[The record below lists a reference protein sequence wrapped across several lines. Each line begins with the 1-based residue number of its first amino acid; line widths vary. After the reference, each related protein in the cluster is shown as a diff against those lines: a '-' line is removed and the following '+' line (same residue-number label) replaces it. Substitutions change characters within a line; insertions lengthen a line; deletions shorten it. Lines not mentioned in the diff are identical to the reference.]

1 MLAPCDA
8 VNSPPDIRVEEPRRS
23 YSSWIAGQIW
33 TAVKLVWLFVIWGL
47 VRSIGR
53 RQLHWGAWALG
64 LLTAAVLLPVARIAI
79 FFDVERWGG
88 AHPELLFTAAVL
100 VMGLAGTVMGWVGR
114 RIAYYETQALMIVVG
129 ALVGVHLAVG
139 WQAVFGIGPGAG
151 ESFFDLYAARP
162 PGYRYFGEMWVR
174 TAVLC
179 LFASW
184 VMSIVGGSLAF
195 MYKAD
200 ALRGD
205 RARRSGGFE
214 LMVSLRHL
222 LGADRSA
229 AVSLTAVVAI
239 GGVALGVAALVAVTA
254 VMSGY
259 QQDVQDKI
267 LSTNA
272 HLVVQKYGHDFT
284 EYDEIRE
291 TVEQLDDVVAA
302 SPFTFNEAMMSTGDR
317 AFTILL
323 KGVEVP
329 SAARVTGVGGNLCRE
344 IENGRCERYSD
355 DAAASAALTEAVQER
370 DGIPTLVVGAELFE
384 KLELEEGATVLLST
398 PVGLAG
404 ARGNAPKRMRFR
416 LGRAFRS
423 GMYEFDSRLVYASI
437 DATQSLM
444 GMGEAVT
451 GVELRVSEPDRVEL
465 TANRV
470 LRAIGRYPYRT
481 LDWRKLNEGI
491 FRALALQK
499 IVFFLVLSFIIVV
512 AAFNIASTLFMAV
525 VEKSAEIGVLKSM
538 GARDTSIMRIFVMEG
553 WIVGGVGTA
562 TGIVVGLLVCSALE
576 AMRISIAANVYMVD
590 SLTVRIRPLEV
601 ALVAISAMVISHLA
615 TLYPA
620 LKGARARPVDAIR
633 YE

>member
-8 VNSPPDIRVEEPRRS
+8 VNSPPKPRAEEPRRS
-23 YSSWIAGQIW
+23 YLAWIAGQVW
-33 TAVKLVWLFVIWGL
+33 TAVKLLWLFLIWGL
-47 VRSIGR
+47 ILSVWR
-53 RQLHWGAWALG
+53 RQFHWGAFALG
-64 LLTAAVLLPVARIAI
+64 ALTAAVMLPVARIAI
-79 FFDVERWGG
+79 FFDVEQWGG

-100 VMGLAGTVMGWVGR
+100 VLGLAGTVMGWIGR
-114 RIAYYETQALMIVVG
+114 RIAYYETQALMMLVG
-129 ALVGVHLAVG
+129 VLVGVHLAVG
-139 WQAVFGIGPGAG
+139 WQSVFGIGPGAG
-151 ESFFDLYAARP
+151 ESFFDMYAARP

-174 TAVLC
+174 TSVLC

-200 ALRGD
+200 ALRSD
-205 RARRSGGFE
+205 VARRGRGFE

-222 LGADRSA
+222 LGSDRSA

-272 HLVVQKYGHDFT
+272 HLVVQKYGHDFI
-284 EYDEIRE
+284 EYDDIRD
-291 TVEQLDDVVAA
+291 TVVQLDDVTAA
-302 SPFTFNEAMMSTGDR
+302 SPFTFNEAMMSAGDR

-323 KGVEVP
+323 KGIEVP
-329 SAARVTGVGGNLCRE
+329 SAAEVTGIGGNLCRE
-344 IENGRCERYSD
+344 IVEGGCVRYSSAD
-355 DAAASAALTEAVQER
+355 EASAALTDAVQDR
-370 DGIPTLVVGAELFE
+370 DGVPTLVVGAELFE
-384 KLELEEGATVLLST
+384 KLDLEEGSIVLLST

-437 DATQSLM
+437 DATQKLM
-444 GMGEAVT
+444 GMGKAVT
-451 GVELRVSEPDRVEL
+451 GVELRVTQPDRVEL

-491 FRALALQK
+491 FRALSLQK

-553 WIVGGVGTA
+553 WFVGGVGTA
-562 TGIVVGLLVCSALE
+562 VGIALGLLVCSALE

-590 SLTVRIRPLEV
+590 SLTVRVRPLEV